1 MTKKKDYVV
10 KKFPGARRIT
20 ADLFEAATKHH
31 VVHGLLDFDITDIRK
46 YIEKQKKSGK
56 ELSLTAFFVYCLAKA
71 IDENKIMNA
80 MRKGNKK
87 IVIFDDV
94 DVSVLVEVE
103 KDWKMVPVLYIVR
116 AANKKTYQEINNE
129 IQELKKGKNKEYE
142 RQDKTIKFYL
152 LFPKFIRKA
161 FIRNRYKHNPAF
173 RKKLGG
179 TVSLSSVGMFSGGG
193 GWGIPLSMFTVFAL
207 IGGISKKPLV
217 VDDKIEIR
225 EVVDVTFT
233 MDHSMIDGAPM
244 ARFTKAI
251 KKLIESGH
259 GMIK

>member
-10 KKFPGARRIT
+10 KSFPGDRRIT

-31 VVHGLLDFDITDIRK
+31 VVHGLLHFDITDILK
-46 YIEKQKKSGK
+46 YISEQKKIGN
-56 ELSLTAFFVYCLAKA
+56 ELSLTAYFVYCLAKA

-103 KDWKMVPVLYIVR
+103 INWKKVPVLYIVR
-116 AANKKTYQEINNE
+116 AADKKSYQEINDE
-129 IQELKKGKNKEYE
+129 IQALKKGKNEEYE
-142 RQDKTIKFYL
+142 KQDKIIKFYL
-152 LFPKFIRKA
+152 MIPRFIRKA
-161 FIRNRYKHNPAF
+161 YIRYRYKNDPYF
-173 RKKLGG
+173 RKKIGG

-207 IGGISKKPLV
+207 IGGRSKKPLV
-217 VDDKIEIR
+217 VNDKIQIR
-225 EVVDVTFT
+225 EVIDTTFT

-244 ARFTKAI
+244 ARFTKTM
-251 KKLIESGH
+251 KNLIESGP
-259 GMIK
+259 GMIE